1 LLLFSFVS
9 LFASLFFSSGVAK
22 APTTDPNNP
31 FASVALL
38 ASSADGGA
46 PSSSTNSSD
55 NETTQAAVAVE
66 LQGSKTESKMSSS
79 SILESHPTIYAS
91 SHPILLHKITALRS
105 ASTDPGSFR
114 SLMKQITQQLGYEA
128 TQTLKVQTG
137 LAVTLP
143 QLSLAASTS
152 SSKSENNNIGV
163 KLVDKV
169 ALVPILR
176 SGLGMTD
183 SFLELLPNSAVHH
196 IGMYRSN
203 DNQPVQYFNKLPRQ
217 CSSDVAYVLD
227 PIIGT
232 GSTVLAVVSILKKV
246 RMRSCLRVE

>member
-1 LLLFSFVS
+1 M
-9 LFASLFFSSGVAK
+9 
-22 APTTDPNNP
+22 DPNNP

-38 ASSADGGA
+38 ASSSDDGA
-46 PSSSTNSSD
+46 PPSSTTSSD
-55 NETTQAAVAVE
+55 NETTQAAVAVK
-66 LQGSKTESKMSSS
+66 LQGSKTDSKKSS
-79 SILESHPTIYAS
+79 SILESHSTIYTS
-91 SHPILLHKITALRS
+91 SHPVLLHKITALRS

-128 TQTLKVQTG
+128 TQNLKVRTG

-143 QLSLAASTS
+143 QLSLAAS
-152 SSKSENNNIGV
+152 SKSENNDNSNIGV
-163 KLVDKV
+163 KLIDKV

-196 IGMYRSN
+196 IGMYRSPGN
-203 DNQPVQYFNKLPRQ
+203 DNKPVQYFNKLPRQ

-227 PIIGT
+227 PMIGT
-232 GSTVLAVVSILKKV
+232 GSTVLAVISILKKV
-246 RMRSCLRVE
+246 CIRLCACEQSIFVF